1 MASAPVSP
9 GLFPCLGAA
18 RLLGLP
24 TADAASATAPVTAP
38 VAVAATLR
46 IMRVAVDGV
55 GEAGT
60 FPAFSF
66 PATAAGFVAV
76 GFFGGSGD
84 VFVGAFL
91 VGAFAGLV
99 FPEVPPVVLLTA
111 FAGLAS
117 VTGTV
122 AFAVPALR
130 VGAAFFVTGA
140 VLFVVPPA
148 ALAIALIL
156 LAR

>member
-1 MASAPVSP
+1 
-9 GLFPCLGAA
+9 
-18 RLLGLP
+18 
-24 TADAASATAPVTAP
+24 
-38 VAVAATLR
+38 
-46 IMRVAVDGV
+46 MRVAVDGA
-55 GEAGT
+55 GEADT

-66 PATAAGFVAV
+66 PATATGFVAV
-76 GFFGGSGD
+76 GFFGGSDD
-84 VFVGAFL
+84 VF

-99 FPEVPPVVLLTA
+99 LPLVPPVVLLTA

-117 VTGTV
+117 VAGTV